1 MNKPSCI
8 YLGAGW
14 QVSKEQREKKTNYT
28 INNKAYLTSLT
39 FDTEKEQFPDPACRW
54 LQQEISKEK
63 SMLGLGKSFKQPK
76 NDSRALDREVVD
88 V

>member
-1 MNKPSCI
+1 M
-8 YLGAGW
+8 AGL
-14 QVSKEQREKKTNYT
+14 QRAKRKKKTNYT

-63 SMLGLGKSFKQPK
+63 SMLGLGKSFKQSK
-76 NDSRALDREVVD
+76 NDSRALDPEVVD
-88 V
+88 M